1 MPVRKKYWGKA
12 RYFLR
17 IWLAKT
23 NLNILSF
30 NQKRHKEKFME
41 KQKQK
46 SLLKRLYS
54 FAGGHKHLTNLGMI
68 LSGISAVM
76 TLLPIIFIYRGV
88 SEIISIYPNITLTD
102 SIKANAWLAVGS
114 AIGAMVVYLIALML
128 THIAAYRIA
137 KNMRKAS
144 LNHIMSLPL
153 GFFSNTGSG
162 KLRRIIN
169 DSAAA
174 TETYLA
180 HQLPDMVGAYTT
192 PIAVLAVLFV
202 FDWRLGLISLA
213 PVVLAAISM
222 MSGMGKDQPERI
234 KQYQSAL
241 ENMNNEATEYV
252 RGVPVVKT
260 FNQSVFSFERFYNV
274 INRYKKYVSQYSYR
288 MRMPMTMFQVFLA
301 STPIFLVLSSIF
313 IIGGQSD
320 MTTFFLS
327 FFFYLIFT
335 PIASLM
341 MMKIMWVMQ
350 HSMLAKDALDRV
362 ENLLNEKPLPKP
374 TAPKSPKN
382 SDIYME
388 NISFTYP
395 NTDKKAIDN
404 INISIKQGQTVA
416 FVGPSGGGK
425 TTLATLIPRFWDVDS
440 GTVSIGG
447 VDVRNIDNAE
457 LMKKISFVFQS
468 TNLYKASILDNL
480 REGNPEASIEEVNKA
495 LKVARC
501 EDIIAKLPN
510 GLDTIYGTK
519 GVYLSGGEAQRIALA
534 RAILRDAPIILLDE
548 ATAFADPENE
558 HQIQLAFNEM
568 TKGKTVLMIA
578 HRLSTIK
585 NADLIYVIADGR
597 VVQQGTHSEL
607 VAKDGLY
614 SDMWVEYNNAFIWNE
629 VSA

>member
-1 MPVRKKYWGKA
+1 MK
-12 RYFLR
+12 
-17 IWLAKT
+17 
-23 NLNILSF
+23 
-30 NQKRHKEKFME
+30 
-41 KQKQK
+41 KQKQEP
-46 SLLKRLYS
+46 LLGRLYA
-54 FAGGHKHLTNLGMI
+54 FAGGYKHLTTLGMI

-88 SEIISIYPNITLTD
+88 SEIIQLYPNITLTD
-102 SIKANAWLAVGS
+102 SIVANAWLAVGS
-114 AIGAMVVYLIALML
+114 AIGAMIVYLIALMF
-128 THIAAYRIA
+128 THISAYRIA
-137 KNMRKAS
+137 KNMRKTA
-144 LNHIMSLPL
+144 LKHIMTLPL
-153 GFFSNTGSG
+153 GFFSETGSG

-169 DSAAA
+169 DSAGA

-180 HQLPDMVGAYTT
+180 HQLPDLVGAYTT
-192 PIAVLAVLFV
+192 PIAVLIVLFV

-213 PVVLAAISM
+213 PIVLATISM

-234 KQYQSAL
+234 KQYQTAL

-252 RGVPVVKT
+252 RGAPVVKT
-260 FNQSVFSFERFYNV
+260 FNQSVFSFERFHGV
-274 INRYKKYVSQYSYR
+274 INTYKKYVSGYSYR

-313 IIGGQSD
+313 MISGQSD
-320 MTTFFLS
+320 MTSFFLS

-350 HSMLAKDALDRV
+350 HSMLANDAVNRIS
-362 ENLLNEKPLPKP
+362 NLLNEKPLAKP
-374 TAPKSPKN
+374 TAAKSPKTAE
-382 SDIYME
+382 IKME
-388 NISFTYP
+388 NISFSYP
-395 NTDKKAIDN
+395 NTDKKVIDN
-404 INISIKQGQTVA
+404 VNISIKEGQTVA

-447 VDVRNIDNAE
+447 IDVKSIDNAD
-457 LMKKISFVFQS
+457 LMKNIAFVFQN

-480 REGNPEASIEEVNKA
+480 REGKPDATIEEVNKA
-495 LKVARC
+495 LKAARC

-510 GLDTIYGTK
+510 GVDTIYGTK

-558 HQIQLAFNEM
+558 HQIQLAFNEL

-578 HRLSTIK
+578 HRLSTVK
-585 NADLIYVIADGR
+585 NVDLIYVIADGQ
-597 VVQQGTHSEL
+597 VVEQGRHDEL
-607 VAKDGLY
+607 VAKNGLY
-614 SDMWVEYNNAFIWNE
+614 SEMWTEYNNAFIWNE
-629 VSA
+629 VTA

>member
-1 MPVRKKYWGKA
+1 
-12 RYFLR
+12 
-17 IWLAKT
+17 
-23 NLNILSF
+23 
-30 NQKRHKEKFME
+30 ME
-41 KQKQK
+41 KQKQQP
-46 SLLKRLYS
+46 LLKRLYS
-54 FAGGHKHLTNLGMI
+54 FAGSYKHLTNLGMI
-68 LSGISAVM
+68 FSGISAIM
-76 TLLPIIFIYRGV
+76 TLLPIIFIYRGL
-88 SEIISIYPNITLTD
+88 SEIISIYPNVTLTD
-102 SIKANAWLAVGS
+102 SIVSNAWLAVGS
-114 AIGAMVVYLIALML
+114 AIGAMFVYLVALMF

-137 KNMRKAS
+137 KNIRKTA
-144 LNHIMSLPL
+144 LNHIMSLPI
-153 GFFSNTGSG
+153 GFFSNNGSG

-169 DSAAA
+169 DSAGA

-180 HQLPDMVGAYTT
+180 HQLPDLVGAYTT
-192 PIAVLAVLFV
+192 PIAVLIVLFV

-213 PVVLAAISM
+213 PLVLAMVAM
-222 MSGMGKDQPERI
+222 MSGMGKDQPLRI
-234 KQYQSAL
+234 KQYQTAL

-260 FNQSVFSFERFYNV
+260 FNQSVFSFERFHNV
-274 INRYKKYVSQYSYR
+274 ITQYKKYVSEYSYR
-288 MRMPMTMFQVFLA
+288 MRTPMTMFQVFLA

-313 IIGGQSD
+313 IISGQSD
-320 MTTFFLS
+320 MTSFFLS

-350 HSMLAKDALDRV
+350 HSMLASDALNRID
-362 ENLLNEKPLPKP
+362 NLLSEKPLAK
-374 TAPKSPKN
+374 TNAPKSPKTA
-382 SDIYME
+382 DIEMK

-395 NTDKKAIDN
+395 NTDKKAVDN
-404 INISIKQGQTVA
+404 VDISIKQGQTVA

-440 GTVSIGG
+440 GSVSIGG
-447 VDVRNIDNAE
+447 IDVRDIPHTE
-457 LMKKISFVFQS
+457 LMKNISFVFQN

-480 REGNPEASIEEVNKA
+480 REGKPDATIDEVNKA
-495 LKVARC
+495 LKVTRC

-510 GLDTIYGTK
+510 GIDTIYGTK

-558 HQIQLAFNEM
+558 HQIQLAMSEL

-585 NADLIYVIADGR
+585 NADLIYLIADGK
-597 VVQQGTHSEL
+597 VAECGTHDEL
-607 VAKDGLY
+607 VSKGGLY
-614 SDMWVEYNNAFIWNE
+614 SEMWTEYNNAFIWNDE
-629 VSA
+629 NTKEGA

>member
-1 MPVRKKYWGKA
+1 
-12 RYFLR
+12 
-17 IWLAKT
+17 
-23 NLNILSF
+23 
-30 NQKRHKEKFME
+30 ME

-46 SLLKRLYS
+46 SLLKRLYT
-54 FAGGHKHLTNLGMI
+54 FAGGYKHLTNWGMI
-68 LSGISAVM
+68 LSGVSAAM
-76 TLLPIIFIYRGV
+76 SLLPIIFIYRGM
-88 SEIISIYPNITLTD
+88 SEIIAIYPNITLTD
-102 SIKANAWLAVGS
+102 SIVTNAWLAVGS
-114 AIGAMVVYLIALML
+114 AIGAMIVYLIALMF

-137 KNMRKAS
+137 KNIRKTA
-144 LNHIMSLPL
+144 LKHIMSLPL
-153 GFFSNTGSG
+153 GFFSNVGSG

-169 DSAAA
+169 DSAGA

-180 HQLPDMVGAYTT
+180 HQLPDLVGAYTT
-192 PIAVLAVLFV
+192 PIVVLAILFI

-213 PVVLAAISM
+213 PIVLAAISM
-222 MSGMGKDQPERI
+222 MSGMGPDQPERI

-260 FNQSVFSFERFYNV
+260 FNQSVFSFERFHE
-274 INRYKKYVSQYSYR
+274 IISRYKEYVSGYSYR

-313 IIGGQSD
+313 LISGQSD
-320 MTTFFLS
+320 MISFFQS

-350 HSMLAKDALDRV
+350 HSMVAGDAVNRID
-362 ENLLNEKPLPKP
+362 ELLCEKPLTKP
-374 TAPKSPKN
+374 TAPKAPKTA
-382 SDIYME
+382 DIEME
-388 NISFTYP
+388 NISFSYP
-395 NTDKKAIDN
+395 NTNKKAVDN

-440 GTVSIGG
+440 GVVKIGG
-447 VDVRNIDNAE
+447 VDVREIENTE
-457 LMKKISFVFQS
+457 LMKSISFVFQN

-480 REGNPEASIEEVNKA
+480 REGKPNATIKEVNKA
-495 LKVARC
+495 LKAARC
-501 EDIIAKLPN
+501 DDIIAKLPN

-558 HQIQLAFNEM
+558 HQIQLAMSEL

-585 NADLIYVIADGR
+585 NVDLIYVIADGK
-597 VVQQGTHSEL
+597 VVEQGGHDEL
-607 VAKDGLY
+607 VAKNGLY
-614 SDMWVEYNNAFIWNE
+614 SEMWAEYNNAFIWNE
-629 VSA
+629 SEALA

>member
-1 MPVRKKYWGKA
+1 
-12 RYFLR
+12 
-17 IWLAKT
+17 
-23 NLNILSF
+23 
-30 NQKRHKEKFME
+30 ME
-41 KQKQK
+41 KQKRK
-46 SLLKRLYS
+46 PLLSRLYA
-54 FAGGHKHLTNLGMI
+54 FAGIYKYLTTLGMV
-68 LSGISAVM
+68 LSGVSAVM
-76 TLLPIIFIYRGV
+76 TLLPIIFIWRGV
-88 SEIISIYPNITLTD
+88 SEIIAIYPNVSLTD
-102 SIKANAWLAVGS
+102 SIVANAWLAVGT
-114 AIGAMVVYLIALML
+114 AIGAMVVYLIALMC

-137 KNMRKAS
+137 KNMRKTA
-144 LNHIMSLPL
+144 LNHIMILPL
-153 GFFSNTGSG
+153 GFFTNMGSG

-180 HQLPDMVGAYTT
+180 HQLPDLVGAYTT
-192 PIAVLAVLFV
+192 PLAVLIVLFV

-213 PVVLAAISM
+213 PIILAAGSM

-260 FNQSVFSFERFYNV
+260 FNQSVFSFERFHGV
-274 INRYKKYVSQYSYR
+274 INTYKKYVSQYSYR
-288 MRMPMTMFQVFLA
+288 MRMPMTLFQVFLA
-301 STPIFLVLSSIF
+301 STPIFLVLSAIF
-313 IIGGQSD
+313 IISGQSD
-320 MTTFFLS
+320 MTSFFLS

-341 MMKIMWVMQ
+341 LMKIMWVMQ
-350 HSMLAKDALDRV
+350 HSMVAGDAVDRIENLIEQKPLAKPS
-362 ENLLNEKPLPKP
+362 N
-374 TAPKSPKN
+374 PKSPKD
-382 SDIYME
+382 SDIEME

-395 NTDKKAIDN
+395 NTDKKTIDN
-404 INISIKQGQTVA
+404 VTISIKHGQTVA

-440 GTVSIGG
+440 GVVKIGG
-447 VDVRNIDNAE
+447 VDVREIDNAV
-457 LMKKISFVFQS
+457 LMKNISFVFQN

-480 REGNPEASIEEVNKA
+480 REGKPNATIEEVNKA
-495 LKVARC
+495 LKIARC

-510 GLDTIYGTK
+510 GVDTIYGTK

-558 HQIQLAFNEM
+558 HQIQLAFNEL

-585 NADLIYVIADGR
+585 NVDLIYVIDGGK
-597 VVQQGTHSEL
+597 VLEQGTHDEL
-607 VAKDGLY
+607 VEKNGLY
-614 SDMWVEYNNAFIWNE
+614 SEMWAEYNNAFIWKE
-629 VSA
+629 V

>member
-1 MPVRKKYWGKA
+1 
-12 RYFLR
+12 
-17 IWLAKT
+17 
-23 NLNILSF
+23 
-30 NQKRHKEKFME
+30 ME
-41 KQKQK
+41 KQKP
-46 SLLKRLYS
+46 LLKRLYV
-54 FAGGHKHLTNLGMI
+54 FAGSYKHLTNWGMI
-68 LSGISAVM
+68 LSGVSAVM

-88 SEIISIYPNITLTD
+88 SEIIGAYPNITLTD
-102 SIKANAWLAVGS
+102 SIVTNAWLTVGS
-114 AIGAMVVYLIALML
+114 AIGAMIVYLIALMF
-128 THIAAYRIA
+128 THISAYRIA
-137 KNMRKAS
+137 KNMRKTA
-144 LNHIMSLPL
+144 LNHIMTLPL
-153 GFFSNTGSG
+153 GFFSSMGSG

-169 DSAAA
+169 DSAGA

-180 HQLPDMVGAYTT
+180 HQLPDLVGAYTT
-192 PIAVLAVLFV
+192 PLVVLIILFV

-213 PVVLAAISM
+213 PLVLAAVAM
-222 MSGMGKDQPERI
+222 MSGMGKNQTERI
-234 KQYQSAL
+234 KQYQTAL

-252 RGVPVVKT
+252 RGIPVVKT
-260 FNQSVFSFERFYNV
+260 FNQSVFSFERFHN
-274 INRYKKYVSQYSYR
+274 IISTYKNYVSQYSYR

-313 IIGGQSD
+313 IITGQSD
-320 MTTFFLS
+320 MTEFFLS

-341 MMKIMWVMQ
+341 LMKIMWVMQ
-350 HSMLAKDALDRV
+350 HSMLASDALNRI
-362 ENLLNEKPLPKP
+362 ESLLAEKPLAKPSNPKEP
-374 TAPKSPKN
+374 KTA
-382 SDIYME
+382 DIVME

-395 NTDKKAIDN
+395 NADIKAVDN
-404 INISIKQGQTVA
+404 VNISIKQGQTVA

-440 GTVSIGG
+440 GTVKIGDI
-447 VDVRNIDNAE
+447 DVKDIDNTE
-457 LMKKISFVFQS
+457 LMKNISFVFQN

-480 REGNPEASIEEVNKA
+480 REGKSNASIDEVNKA
-495 LKVARC
+495 LKTARC

-558 HQIQLAFNEM
+558 HQIQLAFNEL

-585 NADLIYVIADGR
+585 NADLIYVIANGK
-597 VVQQGTHSEL
+597 VTEQGTHEEL
-607 VAKDGLY
+607 VTKNGLY
-614 SDMWVEYNNAFIWNE
+614 NEMWTEYNNAFIWNE
-629 VSA
+629 SEGR